1 MDRNRR
7 DAIFDEMVNKDL
19 HYKNA
24 DSSVGIITERDI
36 KDNQNPVQALMVTTK
51 KVSNTWFI
59 AKRLI

>member
-1 MDRNRR
+1 
-7 DAIFDEMVNKDL
+7 MVNKDL
-19 HYKNA
+19 HYKNC